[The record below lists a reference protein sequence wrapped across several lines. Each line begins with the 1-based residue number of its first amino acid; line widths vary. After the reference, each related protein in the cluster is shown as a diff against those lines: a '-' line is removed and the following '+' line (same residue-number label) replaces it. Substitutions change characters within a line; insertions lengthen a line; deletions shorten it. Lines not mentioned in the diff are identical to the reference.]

1 METLHINQLQV
12 IESFINGENI
22 FMSGPGGTGKT
33 HVIQILQKLCQ
44 KHKKN
49 FQITALTGCAA
60 LLLDCNA
67 KTIHSWSGISTAKES
82 DINYYIKK
90 LKKNK
95 KHLNWKIIDVLI
107 IDEVSMMSKKIF
119 NILDQIGKILRE
131 NDRPFGGI
139 QLIFSGDFFQ
149 LPPVSKEIGEES
161 QFCFESDNWTV
172 TFPQIHILTKIF
184 RQDNKIFTKML
195 NNIRVGKITQS
206 TIDLLKSKIIPYENN
221 NNIIPTTI
229 LPHRSTVESINMK
242 EHNSLPDN
250 GSKIF
255 TISINYPSYETRT
268 KYSLTNSEIKR
279 SVEIIQKNN
288 PDIEIKIGDQVICTK
303 NITDEIVNGSRGVV
317 IKFNK
322 FPVVKFL
329 NGYEMEMI
337 PLDYNDE
344 YVKGLSYKKIPVD
357 YAWALTIH
365 KCQGMTLDLCIMD
378 IGTKIFANGQTYVAL
393 SRVKSIEGLY
403 LIDFNYKK
411 IKTSGKVK
419 RFYET
424 FTKTPLT
431 KEEMKSEKKRIL

>member
-1 METLHINQLQV
+1 
-12 IESFINGENI
+12 
-22 FMSGPGGTGKT
+22 
-33 HVIQILQKLCQ
+33 
-44 KHKKN
+44 
-49 FQITALTGCAA
+49 
-60 LLLDCNA
+60 
-67 KTIHSWSGISTAKES
+67 
-82 DINYYIKK
+82 
-90 LKKNK
+90 
-95 KHLNWKIIDVLI
+95 
-107 IDEVSMMSKKIF
+107 
-119 NILDQIGKILRE
+119 
-131 NDRPFGGI
+131 
-139 QLIFSGDFFQ
+139 
-149 LPPVSKEIGEES
+149 
-161 QFCFESDNWTV
+161 
-172 TFPQIHILTKIF
+172 
-184 RQDNKIFTKML
+184 ML

-206 TIDLLKSKIIPYENN
+206 TIDLLKSRIIPYENN

-357 YAWALTIH
+357 Y
-365 KCQGMTLDLCIMD
+365 
-378 IGTKIFANGQTYVAL
+378 V
-393 SRVKSIEGLY
+393 
-403 LIDFNYKK
+403 FND
-411 IKTSGKVK
+411 S
-419 RFYET
+419 
-424 FTKTPLT
+424 
-431 KEEMKSEKKRIL
+431 